1 MKAIRLERVADRAG
15 HNDAREA
22 HTMGVIDTI
31 KSEIAHQFSD
41 ANRESTVVRSRPR
54 PTRPSDAPTRKT
66 RRPPNRELASRSSRG
81 R

>member
-41 ANRESTVVRSRPR
+41 ANRESTVTFLRSAGLFVTAIVFMRNFG
-54 PTRPSDAPTRKT
+54 DAM
-66 RRPPNRELASRSSRG
+66 AI
-81 R
+81 